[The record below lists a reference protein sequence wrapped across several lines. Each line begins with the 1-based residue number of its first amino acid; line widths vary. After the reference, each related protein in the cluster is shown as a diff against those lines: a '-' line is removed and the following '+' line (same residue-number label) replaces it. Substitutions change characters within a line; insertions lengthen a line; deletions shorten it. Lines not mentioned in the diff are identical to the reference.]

1 MGKARRTSQET
12 QCCSEGCITKV
23 CQGCVRGE
31 NKLKFREHG
40 LLVRRRAQ
48 YSAGEKCK
56 CKCGRHRSDPR
67 GNGGERRAKCTH
79 LDSGPFFNLLQRSL
93 YCTLVSFPPL
103 ARATPSLGRK
113 LWCQPLSRPKV
124 CLGWWMGLGRT
135 RADQWTNTSTR
146 RAVLGGL
153 GGDPGQFNSPAPESR
168 GATCP
173 NVKSSKEKKKKPER
187 EGKER
192 EKERRGIPKE
202 GAGAAA
208 CSARTKRVRCR
219 ARGSCR
225 QCVLVSEE
233 VLPQRRQ
240 PRSDGE
246 QTAHAAEWEPGRALV
261 WQGWVVRDGGRLE
274 RLHNKSGQ
282 PICGRRR
289 GGGDFV
295 EGVRYGIVVSVRSMA
310 GG

>member
-1 MGKARRTSQET
+1 MDWVVTQDNSTHPRQNPEGRPVRMSSQVKGRR
-12 QCCSEGCITKV
+12 K
-23 CQGCVRGE
+23 
-31 NKLKFREHG
+31 
-40 LLVRRRAQ
+40 
-48 YSAGEKCK
+48 
-56 CKCGRHRSDPR
+56 
-67 GNGGERRAKCTH
+67 
-79 LDSGPFFNLLQRSL
+79 
-93 YCTLVSFPPL
+93 
-103 ARATPSLGRK
+103 
-113 LWCQPLSRPKV
+113 
-124 CLGWWMGLGRT
+124 
-135 RADQWTNTSTR
+135 
-146 RAVLGGL
+146 
-153 GGDPGQFNSPAPESR
+153 
-168 GATCP
+168 
-173 NVKSSKEKKKKPER
+173 KSER
-187 EGKER
+187 EGER
-192 EKERRGIPKE
+192 ERERRGIPKE

-261 WQGWVVRDGGRLE
+261 WQGSVVRDGGRLE

-282 PICGRRR
+282 QICGRRR